1 MEETRDVVI
10 KHDEDLRQS
19 SEDVERKA
27 KKKHP
32 DQTMVV
38 GLNALRVGNGRI
50 YVGLVLLLREAQWSR
65 KGPKSRPRR
74 SSVA

>member
-1 MEETRDVVI
+1 MN
-10 KHDEDLRQS
+10 EDLRQS
-19 SEDVERKA
+19 SEDVEYEA

-38 GLNALRVGNGRI
+38 GLNDLCVGNGQI
-50 YVGLVLLLREAQWSR
+50 HAGLVLLLREAQWSR